1 MNIISEIL
9 SNNGIATFEHG
20 ICGQINHLDCFY
32 VSLSGSDAVR
42 AWEILRNGLSDYY
55 PVIMPVNFNDGEI
68 ISSEINLIKDDID
81 KYQSVNL
88 ESWFPSRVGDYD
100 FDNEDDEMPDF
111 YKETEEEPPT
121 DSEPYRRFTVPYDI
135 LTGKP
140 LKKIWITAFPAAN
153 FYEIPIYT
161 QYGGWNACPC
171 PSEHAAVMKYWN
183 KLYGAELIGISND
196 VIEMKVSNPPKTY
209 QQAFD
214 LAKEQMAYCDDI
226 VFQGTMTV
234 ERLAKLLVSGTSWFF
249 WWD

>member
-9 SNNGIATFEHG
+9 LKNGIATFEHG
-20 ICGQINHLDCFY
+20 SCGQINNTDCFY
-32 VSLSGSDAVR
+32 VSLSGSDAIK
-42 AWEILRNGLSDYY
+42 AWEILRTGLSGYY
-55 PVIMPVNFNDGEI
+55 PVIMPVNFNDRGI

-81 KYQSVNL
+81 NYQSLHL
-88 ESWFPSRVGDYD
+88 ENWFSLRWGGYD
-100 FDNEDDEMPDF
+100 FDNEDDEMLFF
-111 YKETEEEPPT
+111 YEEAGEKTPEP
-121 DSEPYRRFTVPYDI
+121 EPYSHFTIPYDI

-140 LKKIWITAFPAAN
+140 LKKMWIAAFPVAN
-153 FYEIPIYT
+153 FYEIPIYI

-183 KLYGAELIGISND
+183 RLYGAELIGITYD
-196 VIEMKVSNPPKTY
+196 EIEMKISNPPETY
-209 QQAFD
+209 QQAFE